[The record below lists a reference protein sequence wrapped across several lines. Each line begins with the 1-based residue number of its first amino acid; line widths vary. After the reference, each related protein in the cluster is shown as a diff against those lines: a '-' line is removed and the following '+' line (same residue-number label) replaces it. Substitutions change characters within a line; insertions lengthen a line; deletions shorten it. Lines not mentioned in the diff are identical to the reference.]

1 MKKIPYGLQ
10 SIDRRDIRE
19 VVKVLKS
26 DRLTQGP
33 AVRKFE
39 EALCR
44 STGAKYAVAVANGTA
59 ALHLAALAAG
69 IKDGDEAITSP
80 ITFAASANCV
90 LYAGGRVVFADIE
103 EKTQNIDA
111 YEVEKKITAK
121 TRAVIPIDYA
131 GHTCDLEKL
140 SQLARQHNLIVIE
153 DACHAIGGEYKVG
166 NRWYKV
172 GSCSHSDMATL
183 SFHPVKTITTA
194 EGGAVLTNRKDLYEK
209 LSLLRTHGITKDVS
223 CFQTP
228 SPGEPG
234 EQGEW
239 YYEMHELGFNYR
251 LSDMQA
257 ALGISQ
263 LKKLNRFIKRRT
275 QIAQKYQK
283 AFAGNPYF
291 DIPVSLDDETVKSGW
306 HLYPIR
312 LKDKARR
319 RNIFDWLRQEG
330 IGVQVHYIPVYWQP
344 YYQRLGFSKGLC
356 PKAEDF
362 YEREISLP
370 MFPAMSAADVKRV
383 IKIVLESFK
392 R

>member
-1 MKKIPYGLQ
+1 MIKRIPYGLQ
-10 SIDRRDIRE
+10 SVDSRDIRE

-26 DRLTQGP
+26 DWLTQGP

-39 EALCR
+39 EEMCR
-44 STGAKYAVAVANGTA
+44 TTGAKYAVAVTNGTA

-69 IKDGDEAITSP
+69 IANGDEVITSP

-90 LYAGGRVVFADIE
+90 LYAGGKVVFADVE
-103 EKTQNIDA
+103 ARTQNIDA
-111 YEVEKKITAK
+111 YEVEKKITARTK
-121 TRAVIPIDYA
+121 AVIPVHYA
-131 GHTCDLEKL
+131 GHACDMEKL
-140 SQLARQHNLIVIE
+140 SQLAKQHNLILIE
-153 DACHAIGGEYKVG
+153 DACHAIGGEYKIG
-166 NRWYKV
+166 TKWHKA

-194 EGGAVLTNRKDLYEK
+194 EGGAILTNRKDLYGK
-209 LSLLRTHGITKDVS
+209 LSLLRTHGITKDAS
-223 CFQTP
+223 RFQMP
-228 SPGEPG
+228 SPGD
-234 EQGEW
+234 W

-263 LKKLNRFIKRRT
+263 LKKLNSFIKRRAR
-275 QIAQKYQK
+275 IAQKYQK
-283 AFAGNPYF
+283 AFAGNPNF
-291 DIPVSLDDETVKSGW
+291 DIPVSLDDKGIRSGW

-312 LKDKARR
+312 LKDKTKRK
-319 RNIFDWLRQEG
+319 NIFDRLRQNG

-370 MFPAMSAADVKRV
+370 MFPAMSEADVKRV
-383 IKIVLESFK
+383 IKVVLESFK
-392 R
+392 K